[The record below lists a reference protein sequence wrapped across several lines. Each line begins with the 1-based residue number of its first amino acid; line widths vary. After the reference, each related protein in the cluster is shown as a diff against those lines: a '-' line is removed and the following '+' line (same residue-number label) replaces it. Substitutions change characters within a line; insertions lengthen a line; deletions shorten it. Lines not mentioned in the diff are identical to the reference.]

1 MNELYWLGSLPDV
14 IPPGHSHVLSKKFK
28 IICKFCKLAPS
39 CVATC
44 QCKMFYIVSK
54 DPLMSRACI
63 HIGTHMHLVAKG
75 DCTDAMDQVRN
86 EIKSQVAKTPT
97 AKTSAIGIAVRKEL
111 LMKGLIDEAGDGRV
125 LSKRELDSI
134 FEKWSALSTSTVDN
148 LIHDAKVSLGGG
160 GYVGSILKL
169 KKGSKYDYIQDNRFP
184 GQGSDLAYLFKMSTT
199 GPGSG
204 VDLVRRMQPG
214 GDLALQFIM
223 FDHMKRIDKWTTL
236 GAHVYDLVH
245 CKVMTICVCDMK
257 SEMAEHQKQM
267 WRSLLEVMARHGY
280 QRVEFYG
287 FMADSAQANFNA
299 VREIFGSGDK
309 TIPIAGKERT
319 CQFHWSMALD
329 RHTRQHIKPELRA
342 MHKRLCHE
350 YRMCRSKAAADSAM
364 EAIWAWWYSSGGVSE
379 SGLKEMNDWL
389 SF

>member
-1 MNELYWLGSLPDV
+1 
-14 IPPGHSHVLSKKFK
+14 
-28 IICKFCKLAPS
+28 
-39 CVATC
+39 
-44 QCKMFYIVSK
+44 
-54 DPLMSRACI
+54 
-63 HIGTHMHLVAKG
+63 MHPVAKG
-75 DCTDAMDQVRN
+75 DCRDAMDQIRD
-86 EIKSQVAKTPT
+86 EIRSQVAKTPT
-97 AKTSAIGIAVRKEL
+97 AKASAIGIAVGKEL

-125 LSKRELDSI
+125 LSERELDSI
-134 FEKWSALSTSTVDN
+134 FEKWSALSTSTMDN

-160 GYVGSILKL
+160 GYVDSILKL
-169 KKGSKYDYIQDNRFP
+169 KKGSKYDYIQDSRFP

-223 FDHMKRIDKWTTL
+223 FDQVKRIDKWTTL
-236 GAHVYDLVH
+236 EAHVYDPVH
-245 CKVMTICVCDMK
+245 CKVMMICVCDMK

-287 FMADSAQANFNA
+287 FMANSAQANFNA
-299 VREIFGSGDK
+299 VREIFGSSDK
-309 TIPIAGKERT
+309 TIPIAGKEHT

-329 RHTRQHIKPELRA
+329 RHTRQHIKPELWA

-350 YRMCRSKAAADSAM
+350 YMMCRSKAPVDSAM
-364 EAIWAWWYSSGGVSE
+364 EVIRAWWYSSGVVSE

-389 SF
+389 SFWHF